1 MKTSLIIL
9 FTILINSVFAQQD
22 PYYNSIQFTLLNSK
36 QEQILNAKLFV
47 DGIEIPYK
55 SEYHSYYK
63 NEKFNSL
70 FDLVVICDGYD
81 TLRYNTFNLYGS
93 GDRDFRTNLYLIKP
107 TDKYYY
113 ADRWFKIPYESHP
126 NKLLVVLKS
135 ERYPKR
141 DSLIFEFEKELQKN
155 GLKISKTFT
164 ERPTDPAQEWKYRS
178 YAGIQDRVIIQKQ
191 DETDFKS
198 DFSNE
203 LAFLRYLDMVQYAGP
218 FIINGISEYDVIT
231 YTNSIQIR
239 HPLRYY
245 KSDDIHSF
253 LQQIDK
259 RFYFDE
265 KLHSIILPPETNE
278 IVPEIMEK
286 LKALG
291 FKEEMSMSILHNV
304 MLD

>member
-1 MKTSLIIL
+1 MKTLLITFI
-9 FTILINSVFAQQD
+9 TILINSVFAQQD
-22 PYYNSIQFTLLNSK
+22 PYYNSVQFTLLNSK
-36 QEQILNAKLFV
+36 KEQILNAQIFV

-55 SEYHSYYK
+55 AEYHSYYK
-63 NEKFNSL
+63 NEKFNLL

-81 TLRYNTFNLYGS
+81 TLRYNTFNLYNS
-93 GDRDFRTNLYLIKP
+93 GGPNFSAFLYLIKP

-141 DSLIFEFEKELQKN
+141 DSLILELEKELQKN

-164 ERPTDPAQEWKYRS
+164 ERPKDTLQRWGYQS
-178 YAGIQDRVIIQKQ
+178 YVGLQDRVIIQKQ

-218 FIINGISEYDVIT
+218 LIMLGNSEYNVTTYSNFIT
-231 YTNSIQIR
+231 LNYPLKYHNSEQ
-239 HPLRYY
+239 
-245 KSDDIHSF
+245 IHSF

-278 IVPEIMEK
+278 IAPEIMEK

-291 FKEEMSMSILHNV
+291 FREEMSIPV
-304 MLD
+304 IGMLNLK

>member
-1 MKTSLIIL
+1 MKTVLITFIS
-9 FTILINSVFAQQD
+9 ILINSVFAQQD
-22 PYYNSIQFTLLNSK
+22 PYYNSVQFTLLNSK
-36 QEQILNAKLFV
+36 QEKILNAQIFV
-47 DGIEIPYK
+47 DGVEIPYK
-55 SEYHSYYK
+55 TEYHSYYK
-63 NEKFNSL
+63 NEKFNLL
-70 FDLVVICDGYD
+70 FDIVVICDGYD
-81 TLRYNTFNLYGS
+81 TLRYNRLNLYGS
-93 GDRDFRTNLYLIKP
+93 GDRDFRANLYLIKP
-107 TDKYYY
+107 TEKYYY

-135 ERYPKR
+135 ERNPKR
-141 DSLIFEFEKELQKN
+141 DSLMLELEKELQKN

-164 ERPTDPAQEWKYRS
+164 EPTDPAQEWKYRS
-178 YAGIQDRVIIQKQ
+178 YAGLQHRVIIQKQ
-191 DETDFKS
+191 DDTDFKS
-198 DFSNE
+198 NFSAE
-203 LAFLRYLDMVQYAGP
+203 LAYLRYLDFVKYAGP
-218 FIINGISEYDVIT
+218 FIINGTSEYDVIT
-231 YTNSIQIR
+231 YSNSIQIR

-291 FKEEMSMSILHNV
+291 FKEEMSMGVLYNT
-304 MLD
+304 MLE

>member
-1 MKTSLIIL
+1 MKALL
-9 FTILINSVFAQQD
+9 FTFITILINSVFAQQD
-22 PYYNSIQFTLLNSK
+22 PYYNSVQFKLLNSK
-36 QEQILNAKLFV
+36 KEQILNAQIFV

-55 SEYHSYYK
+55 AEHHSYYK
-63 NEKFNSL
+63 NEKFNLL

-81 TLRYNTFNLYGS
+81 TLRYNRLNLYGS

-126 NKLLVVLKS
+126 NKLLVILDSYGKN
-135 ERYPKR
+135 YK
-141 DSLIFEFEKELQKN
+141 DSLLFKFEKELHKN
-155 GLKISKTFT
+155 GLKIFKTFT
-164 ERPTDPAQEWKYRS
+164 ERPKDPAQEWKYRS

-203 LAFLRYLDMVQYAGP
+203 LAFLRYLDMVKYAGP
-218 FIINGISEYDVIT
+218 FIINGTSEYDVIT

-245 KSDDIHSF
+245 KSDEIHSF

-259 RFYFDE
+259 RFYFDV

-278 IVPEIMEK
+278 IAPEIMEK

-291 FKEEMSMSILHNV
+291 FREEMSIPV
-304 MLD
+304 IGMLNLK